1 MQIEARVYG
10 GLPGVYGDM
19 VYGDMGLR
27 GLRGHDT
34 NCTIN
39 GAVKGLGTLIF
50 GNVYH
55 VPVTPPV
62 NPAP

>member
-1 MQIEARVYG
+1 MKLWN
-10 GLPGVYGDM
+10 GLLGSFTTG
-19 VYGDMGLR
+19 

-55 VPVTPPV
+55 VPV
-62 NPAP
+62 NP